1 MVPSE
6 VVNVASLRHERRIA
20 ATANVV
26 WDIVRRPES
35 IPTWFPGIVSCTVD
49 GDLRVITTAT
59 GMEIPEKI
67 MTIDSTIRRFAYRI
81 TAPLYT
87 FHLGVID
94 VIEIGQFD
102 ALCVYSTTAEPDT
115 LALLIAG
122 GTIGALEEI
131 QRLAEAVKG

>member
-1 MVPSE
+1 
-6 VVNVASLRHERRIA
+6 VASLRHERRIA
-20 ATANVV
+20 ASADVV

-49 GDLRVITTAT
+49 GDVRVITTVT

-67 MTIDSTIRRFAYRI
+67 MTIDSTIRRFAYRV

-102 ALCVYSTTAEPDT
+102 SLCVYSTTAEPDT

-122 GTIGALEEI
+122 GTVGALEEI
-131 QRLAEAVKG
+131 ARLAEATKG

>member
-1 MVPSE
+1 M
-6 VVNVASLRHERRIA
+6 ASLRHERRIA
-20 ATANVV
+20 ASADVV
-26 WDIVRRPES
+26 WDVVRSPES
-35 IPTWFPGIVSCTVD
+35 IPNWFPGIVSCTVD
-49 GDLRVITTAT
+49 GDVRVITTAT

-67 MTIDSTIRRFAYRI
+67 MTIDSTIRRFAYRV

-102 ALCVYSTTAEPDT
+102 SLCVYSTTAEPDT

-122 GTIGALEEI
+122 GTVGALEEI
-131 QRLAEAVKG
+131 ARLAEAVKG

>member
-1 MVPSE
+1 
-6 VVNVASLRHERRIA
+6 VASLRHERRIA
-20 ATANVV
+20 ASADVV

-35 IPTWFPGIVSCTVD
+35 IPDWFPGIVSCTVD
-49 GDLRVITTAT
+49 GDVRVIRTAT

-67 MTIDSTIRRFAYRI
+67 MTIDSTLRRFAYRV

-102 ALCVYSTTAEPDT
+102 SLCVYSTTAEPDT

-122 GTIGALEEI
+122 GTVGALEEI
-131 QRLAEAVKG
+131 ARLAEAAKG

>member
-1 MVPSE
+1 MVPRE

-20 ATANVV
+20 ATADVV
-26 WDIVRRPES
+26 WDVVRRPES
-35 IPTWFPGIVSCTVD
+35 IPTWFPGIVSCTVE
-49 GDLRVITTAT
+49 GDVRVITTAT

-67 MTIDSTIRRFAYRI
+67 MTIDSTIRRFAYRV

-102 ALCVYSTTAEPDT
+102 SLCVYSTTAEPDT

-122 GTIGALEEI
+122 GTVGALEEI

>member
-1 MVPSE
+1 LE
-6 VVNVASLRHERRIA
+6 VVYVASLRHERRIA
-20 ATANVV
+20 ATADAV
-26 WDIVRRPES
+26 WDVVRRPAS
-35 IPTWFPGIVSCTVD
+35 IPTWFPGIVSCTVE
-49 GDLRVITTAT
+49 GDVRVITTAS

-67 MTIDSTIRRFAYRI
+67 MTIDSTIRRFAYRV

-102 ALCVYSTTAEPDT
+102 SLCVYSTTAEPDT

-122 GTIGALEEI
+122 GTIGALDEI
-131 QRLAEAVKG
+131 QRLAEAVKV

>member
-1 MVPSE
+1 M
-6 VVNVASLRHERRIA
+6 ASLRHERRIA
-20 ATANVV
+20 ASADDV
-26 WDIVRRPES
+26 WDVVRRPES

-49 GDLRVITTAT
+49 GDVRVITTAT

-67 MTIDSTIRRFAYRI
+67 MTIDSTIRRFAYRV

-102 ALCVYSTTAEPDT
+102 SLCVYSTTAEPDT

-122 GTIGALEEI
+122 GTVGALEEI
-131 QRLAEAVKG
+131 ARIAEAVKG